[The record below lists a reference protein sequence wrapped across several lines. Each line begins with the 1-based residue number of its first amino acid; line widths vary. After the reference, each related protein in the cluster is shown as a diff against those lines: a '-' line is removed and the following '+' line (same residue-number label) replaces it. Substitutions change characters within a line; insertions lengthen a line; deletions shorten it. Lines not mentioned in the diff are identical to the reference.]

1 MVVTLN
7 VGRGKIAR
15 ALPNGNT
22 LNVQPNADTVNVQ
35 EWIGQDGLGERISDK
50 YLSYDEYGEY
60 RRQNPDLDLPDYRPP
75 KIRKP
80 GTNANGNT
88 MGAVVGET
96 PSAKVQAAQANP
108 PVQAETPKEEGWWN
122 SWGSSVVHTVLD
134 VGGAIPVVGIFSD
147 GLNAGIY
154 AAEGDMANAAISGVS
169 AAANLIPGG
178 GAATKAGKLA
188 YKGGKMALEKAE
200 KELAE
205 KLLKERLEKEAA
217 ERLAKEKL
225 EKEAAQKA
233 EAGGGGGSKNKD
245 SQVKKGKKPKCGGR
259 ASYGR
264 QGGDFLEHEMERD
277 HVPNVAALRAKARQR
292 LKERGLRL
300 TPEAMDALM
309 GKKGKSG
316 QLEGGKIYNH
326 AQTIAVPKDVHR
338 ESPTTGNHD
347 NHKDSK
353 NLEAAA
359 KRDTKNHRDKIKKS
373 DNHKDC
379 LEALEEASEVID
391 NISNDQYDEFLDN
404 LIDDARHG
412 KRTTN
417 PWKGIIK

>member
-35 EWIGQDGLGERISDK
+35 EWIGQDGLGERISDE
-50 YLSYDEYGEY
+50 YLSYDEYDKY
-60 RRQNPDLDLPDYRPP
+60 RRENPDLDLPEYHPP

-88 MGAVVGET
+88 IGAVVGET

-108 PVQAETPKEEGWWN
+108 PVQAETPKEEGWWG

-225 EKEAAQKA
+225 EKEAAQKT
-233 EAGGGGGSKNKD
+233 EAGGGGGGSKKKD

-259 ASYGR
+259 ATYGK
-264 QGGDFLEHEMERD
+264 QAGDFLGNEMERD
-277 HVPNVAALRAKARQR
+277 HIPNVAS
-292 LKERGLRL
+292 LKDMAEKMLLEDGIDL
-300 TPEAMDALM
+300 TPAQRDSLF
-309 GKKGKSG
+309 GKVGKNG
-316 QLEGGKIYNH
+316 QREGGKIYTH
-326 AQTIAVPKDVHR
+326 AQTVAVPKEIHR
-338 ESPTTGNHD
+338 ASPTTGNHE
-347 NHKDSK
+347 NYKDSK
-353 NLEAAA
+353 DLAGAAR
-359 KRDTKNHRDKIKKS
+359 RDTKNHRDAIEKS

-379 LEALEEASEVID
+379 AKALEEASKVID
-391 NISNDQYDEFLDN
+391 KISNDQYKKFLN
-404 LIDDARHG
+404 SLIDDALEG

-417 PWKGIIK
+417 PWKGIL

>member
-1 MVVTLN
+1 VVVTLN

-35 EWIGQDGLGERISDK
+35 EWIGQDGLGERISDE
-50 YLSYDEYGEY
+50 YLSYDEYDKY
-60 RRQNPDLDLPDYRPP
+60 RRENPDLDLPEYHPP

-88 MGAVVGET
+88 IGAVVGET

-108 PVQAETPKEEGWWN
+108 PVQAETPKEEGWWG

-225 EKEAAQKA
+225 EKEAARKT
-233 EAGGGGGSKNKD
+233 EAGGGGGSKKKD

-259 ASYGR
+259 ATYGK
-264 QGGDFLEHEMERD
+264 QAGDFLGNEMERD
-277 HVPNVAALRAKARQR
+277 HIPNVAS
-292 LKERGLRL
+292 LKDMAEKMLLEDGIDL
-300 TPEAMDALM
+300 TPAQRDSLF
-309 GKKGKSG
+309 GKVGKNG
-316 QLEGGKIYNH
+316 QREGGKIYTH
-326 AQTIAVPKDVHR
+326 AQTVAVPKEIHR
-338 ESPTTGNHD
+338 ASPTTGNHE
-347 NHKDSK
+347 NYKDSK
-353 NLEAAA
+353 DLAGAAR
-359 KRDTKNHRDKIKKS
+359 RDTKNHRDAIEKS

-379 LEALEEASEVID
+379 AKALEEASKVID
-391 NISNDQYDEFLDN
+391 KISNDQYKKFLN
-404 LIDDARHG
+404 SLIDDALEG

-417 PWKGIIK
+417 PWKGIL